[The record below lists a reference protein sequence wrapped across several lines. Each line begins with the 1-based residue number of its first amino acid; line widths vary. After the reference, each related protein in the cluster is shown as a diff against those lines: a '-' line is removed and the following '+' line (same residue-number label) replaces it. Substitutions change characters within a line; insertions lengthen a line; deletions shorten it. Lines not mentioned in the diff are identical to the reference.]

1 MLKFKRKLWII
12 TWKRNEVVWVE
23 IRVGG
28 WDELGEVARS
38 TEQDWEMCP
47 KDVEGYTHGWEGLQD
62 HNKSCVVQ
70 SRCSRK
76 IRREIAVV
84 RVWISVLFLLCL
96 LRRQHCWLFP
106 SLGCSLTSRHLH
118 CAKSRIRQDLNCSH
132 CFGLVCCWAVDT
144 WLKLAAHL
152 SWVFT
157 ELVLW
162 ENGVT
167 TVDAACAIL

>member
-1 MLKFKRKLWII
+1 M
-12 TWKRNEVVWVE
+12 WKRNEVVWVE

-62 HNKSCVVQ
+62 HDKSCVVQ

-118 CAKSRIRQDLNCSH
+118 CAKSRTQHS
-132 CFGLVCCWAVDT
+132 CFTLLRRGPRPRL
-144 WLKLAAHL
+144 
-152 SWVFT
+152 
-157 ELVLW
+157 
-162 ENGVT
+162 
-167 TVDAACAIL
+167 